1 MTLTMTFTRE
11 KISTWQISFFP
22 IDIRC
27 TMLIY
32 CLQNRLRYYY
42 GLISMQQGPVI
53 SLRVMEQCDMVG
65 ICLTNRTDDTI
76 ESPLLQAF
84 EYLSAR

>member
-1 MTLTMTFTRE
+1 
-11 KISTWQISFFP
+11 
-22 IDIRC
+22 
-27 TMLIY
+27 
-32 CLQNRLRYYY
+32 
-42 GLISMQQGPVI
+42 MQQGPVI

-76 ESPLLQAF
+76 ESPLLKAF